1 MERDLHY
8 IMRSRN
14 AQERRV
20 HAYTMPVPCTACRRR
35 QQQHKKRRECNQSF
49 CSLPTR
55 TPEHHL
61 LLLLSARVYYSSRPI
76 NPALTFVLTTPP
88 TPNAGTIRPI
98 LASALLAQFLA
109 TWPTRPSAPPMLAP
123 GRLYRSSPSRC
134 RGVLTNWMAAGV
146 TNCATLAPVTYL
158 FIWSLMWASTF
169 GAKSGG
175 RLNEAKMVRES
186 RTMKRANV
194 ESGTG
199 RLGPLLLPKRWVNW
213 LSL

>member
-1 MERDLHY
+1 MICITPCVAETPK
-8 IMRSRN
+8 N
-14 AQERRV
+14 A
-20 HAYTMPVPCTACRRR
+20 MSMLIPCTAYRK
-35 QQQHKKRRECNQSF
+35 QKAAIEEEKSANHFIFPATK
-49 CSLPTR
+49 
-55 TPEHHL
+55 TPNHH
-61 LLLLSARVYYSSRPI
+61 LLLLSARLYSSRRI
-76 NPALTFVLTTPP
+76 KPALTFVLTTPP

-146 TNCATLAPVTYL
+146 TNWATLAPVTYL

-175 RLNEAKMVRES
+175 RLNEAKMVRQS
-186 RTMKRANV
+186 RTVKRANV
-194 ESGTG
+194 GSGTG
-199 RLGPLLLPKRWVNW
+199 RLGPLPLPKSWVNW